1 METLLKIDIA
11 SFQNFSSHYQAS
23 QLPKSREIRLELMGE
38 DLFRVQIS
46 KLKQLLEFEYR
57 LAVPILRSTQYH
69 WSFYRDGKESYTK
82 VQLPYLLL

>member
-1 METLLKIDIA
+1 METSLKIDIA

-57 LAVPILRSTQYH
+57 LAVPILRS
-69 WSFYRDGKESYTK
+69 FYRDGKESYKK
-82 VQLPYLLL
+82 VQLSYLLL

>member
-1 METLLKIDIA
+1 
-11 SFQNFSSHYQAS
+11 
-23 QLPKSREIRLELMGE
+23 MGE

-69 WSFYRDGKESYTK
+69 WSFYRDGKESYKK
-82 VQLPYLLL
+82 VQLSYLLL